1 MPNLTGIYRQK
12 RKWPYRAIVSLAVT
26 VAGLAVTAI
35 AANRQKLFLLWSEA
49 TGTEASLVVKTQT
62 LLPGAG
68 RPWAHLAQGGEDL
81 SGNMIA
87 PVVSQIKI
95 LSPQTIRIDH
105 IYDGYDVVGRDGSG
119 QLTFNFSR
127 LDEVVS
133 SIRQTG
139 AVPMLSLSYMP
150 AAISVGD
157 IVDKPRDWN
166 EWAAVVQRTIE
177 HYSGSLNITNM
188 TYEVWNEPDLF
199 GGWKTHGDKNY
210 LALYEWAAIGA
221 GRAKVNQSFLFG
233 GPATTGAYQDWTR
246 KLLDL
251 AAQKNLRLD
260 FLSWHRYSLNL
271 KTYEDDRT
279 MVRRILN
286 QYPKF
291 SGVTQLYIT
300 EFGPNS
306 ETNSVND
313 SGLAAAHLAA
323 AVAEGGGEIDRYY
336 TFEIVDGKD
345 PAGKKLWG
353 RWGLLTHPDAGLEIK
368 PRYRGLQ
375 MLNRLEGEQLAVAG
389 EGSWVK
395 AMATKSADG
404 VIRVVTVNYDQYGR
418 HMETTPLVFAGLMP
432 GGYQAARTLLSGRT
446 RTEMVS
452 AGTDGGLRLLLEL
465 PPQTVMLVELSPAR

>member
-1 MPNLTGIYRQK
+1 MPNLTGTYRQK
-12 RKWPYRAIVSLAVT
+12 RKWPYRAIVSLV
-26 VAGLAVTAI
+26 VMIAGLAITAA

-49 TGTEASLVVKTQT
+49 TGVEASLVVKTQT

-87 PVVSQIKI
+87 PVVSQTKT
-95 LSPQTIRIDH
+95 LGPQTIRIDH

-127 LDEVVS
+127 LDGVVN

-150 AAISVGD
+150 AAISSGD
-157 IVDKPRDWN
+157 MVDKPRDWN
-166 EWAAVVQRTIE
+166 EWAVVVQKTIE
-177 HYSGSLNITNM
+177 HYSGGLNIANM

-199 GGWKTHGDKNY
+199 GGWKTYGDKNY
-210 LALYEWAAIGA
+210 LTLYEWAAIGA
-221 GRAKVNQSFLFG
+221 QQANVGQNFAFG
-233 GPATTGAYQDWTR
+233 GPATTGLYEDWTR

-260 FLSWHRYSLNL
+260 FLSWHRYGLNL
-271 KTYEDDRT
+271 AAYEDDRI
-279 MVRRILN
+279 MVKRILN

-291 SGVTQLYIT
+291 AGSTQLYIT
-300 EFGPNS
+300 ELGPNS
-306 ETNSVND
+306 ETNPVND
-313 SGLAAAHLAA
+313 SVAAAAHLAA
-323 AVAEGGGEIDRYY
+323 VVSEGRGEIDRYY

-345 PAGKKLWG
+345 PGGKKLWG
-353 RWGLLTHPDAGLEIK
+353 RWGLLTHPDTGLELK
-368 PRYRGLQ
+368 PRYRAMQ
-375 MLNRLEGEQLAVAG
+375 MLNRLEGDRLAVAG

-395 AMATKSADG
+395 AAAARAVDG
-404 VIRVVTVNYDQYGR
+404 TVKVIVVNYDQYGR
-418 HMETTPLVFAGLMP
+418 HMETAPLLFTGLTPGNYRVE
-432 GGYQAARTLLSGRT
+432 RTILGGRT
-446 RTEMVS
+446 KTEAVS

-465 PPQTVMLVELSPAR
+465 PAQTVMLVELFPA